1 MAKGI
6 ATKGAVIFV
15 AHVLLAMIA
24 TMVIGGL
31 MCVTVGAWL
40 GKARNPWFDVPYSP
54 LLWGFAFFLGLFLNL
69 IMPTHS
75 AKWVWIVGA
84 LWLIVV
90 GASDISAY
98 DPRWCNGCSLPQ
110 YVWYSYFSYW
120 NCTQE
125 CLGQL
130 LVTAPML
137 NSVAYSLGA
146 AAALKFSHSAASEIG
161 ADKERF

>member
-1 MAKGI
+1 M
-6 ATKGAVIFV
+6 KGAVIFV
-15 AHVLLAMIA
+15 AHVLLAMLL
-24 TMVIGGL
+24 TMLVGLL
-31 MCVTVGAWL
+31 MCGTVGAWL
-40 GKARNPWFDVPYSP
+40 GKTSNPWFDAPYSP
-54 LLWGFAFFLGLFLNL
+54 LFWGFAFFLGLFLNR
-69 IMPTHS
+69 IIPTHS
-75 AKWVWIVGA
+75 AKSVWIVGV
-84 LWLIVV
+84 LWLIFW

-130 LVTAPML
+130 LGTAPML

-146 AAALKFSHSAASEIG
+146 AVALKFSHSAGSGIG
-161 ADKERF
+161 AAKERS